1 MQSALIVLLSIA
13 SAIVYGVLHDQV
25 TARVY
30 VEYFTIGHPP
40 VFPTESP
47 TLLALGWGTI
57 ATWWCGLIL
66 GVPLALIA
74 RAGSRPKLTVRD
86 LLMPIAALLGCMGI
100 VSLTAGWGGYLAA
113 RAGWVRLLEPLA
125 STVPEERHVR
135 FLADLWAHLA
145 AYGTGILGGIVVWLW
160 TWRERG
166 RRVAVG
172 LPAEKPLPERWNLQ

>member
-13 SAIVYGVLHDQV
+13 SAVAYGILHDQV
-25 TARVY
+25 TARLC

-74 RAGSRPKLTVRD
+74 RAGSRPKLTAGD
-86 LLMPIAALLGCMGI
+86 FLMPIAVL
-100 VSLTAGWGGYLAA
+100 S
-113 RAGWVRLLEPLA
+113 
-125 STVPEERHVR
+125 ERHRPPEPVAEHHR
-135 FLADLWAHLA
+135 QQ
-145 AYGTGILGGIVVWLW
+145 GQVPGI
-160 TWRERG
+160 TF
-166 RRVAVG
+166 
-172 LPAEKPLPERWNLQ
+172 QT